1 MGDTNMKKYGYFGEG
16 LEGYMHYKLAF
27 DRNFDDKE
35 KDEFDSFDDC
45 DTDCNDNDY
54 SDSYENDD

>member
-1 MGDTNMKKYGYFGEG
+1 MKKYGYFGEG